1 MNFLGLFRKEESTP
15 VKQVLAK
22 DMVKQVLDDF
32 VVSHLPR
39 AEGIILIWATN
50 GELFIDTGGLSE
62 AEIIGSLQI
71 MGHRIEHEGVK
82 RQ

>member
-1 MNFLGLFRKEESTP
+1 MNLARLFQREEPS
-15 VKQVLAK
+15 VKKVLAK
-22 DMVKQVLDDF
+22 DMVKHVIDDF
-32 VVSHLPR
+32 EDNSLSS
-39 AEGIILIWATN
+39 AEGIILIWATD

-62 AEIIGSLQI
+62 AEILGSLQI